1 MRRRSVNRNFTKPGT
16 TRLITSLSSFDQVV
30 RALKISPEEYGGSL
44 ELKEWVG
51 RNKDERYVPTEVL
64 KVFGFEVDH

>member
-1 MRRRSVNRNFTKPGT
+1 MS
-16 TRLITSLSSFDQVV
+16 SSSFEQVG

-44 ELKEWVG
+44 ELKEWVR

-64 KVFGFEVDH
+64 KVFGFEVDN